1 MHENMITMLG
11 NAMHEHVITLIT
23 LLQYPPHEFHQKHKI
38 PKIVSKIKD
47 LGHKMHE
54 MHRKDKEKSFRT
66 LTNRLE
72 LRKGRNLER
81 AEILMKRRG

>member
-11 NAMHEHVITLIT
+11 NAMHEHVIT

-72 LRKGRNLER
+72 LRKGRNLEG

>member
-11 NAMHEHVITLIT
+11 NAMHEHVIT

-66 LTNRLE
+66 LTNKLE